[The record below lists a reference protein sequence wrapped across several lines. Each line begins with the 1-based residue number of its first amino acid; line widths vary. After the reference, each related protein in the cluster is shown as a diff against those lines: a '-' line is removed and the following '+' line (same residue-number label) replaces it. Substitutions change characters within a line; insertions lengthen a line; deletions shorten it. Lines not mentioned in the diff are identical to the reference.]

1 MASQLGTAY
10 IKIAPDLTG
19 VQGKISRE
27 LNGAIGDAGSKAGS
41 VFGNSFSKLAS
52 DPIVQFG
59 DKVLKGTLIAGAVA
73 AGAAIIKNIGSAI
86 SRVDT
91 LNNFPKVM
99 SNIGISTEESS
110 ATIKALAKD
119 IKGLPTALDVAALS
133 VQRLTTKTKDVR
145 KSKDIFV
152 ALNNAIIAGG
162 APMEL
167 QSSAMEQFSQS
178 FAKGKP
184 DMMEWRALTAA
195 MPAQLDQ
202 LAKSMKFSSADE
214 LGEALRTGKVSMDDF
229 ASELVKLDKTG
240 VDKFP
245 SFAKQAHNAAGGL
258 QTGMANMQTAI
269 ARGIANII
277 QTIGSDNI
285 TKAFTSIGE
294 GFEGTLKTISD
305 VITFIKENKD
315 IFGPIIAGL
324 AGFAIAA
331 AAVAASLKIAAAAQ
345 ALFNFALNGNP
356 IVRVVT
362 LLAGLTA
369 GLAYFFTQTELGKA
383 VWNGLVQFIS
393 TSILILVKIVIAAAL
408 VIANAFVTAFNTIK
422 SVWSTVA
429 RFFGGVWNGIVAIF
443 SGAAGWFGS
452 IFNSAA
458 SAIRGAW
465 NSITSWF
472 GGVWNGIK
480 NVFNSVGSWFKTN
493 VVDSIVNA
501 FNGIKD
507 RIWKLFSGIWSGI
520 GNSLKSIINS
530 ILHLPLKVPE
540 IKAGGKTIIG
550 GQTIIPA
557 LAKGGVVTGPTLA
570 MIGEGRESEA
580 VLPLSKLNAMLGNSG
595 KGGAMI
601 NQTNN
606 FYNADEPNMKKINS
620 DLAWRL
626 ARI

>member
-73 AGAAIIKNIGSAI
+73 AGAAIVKNIGSAI
-86 SRVDT
+86 RRVDT

-99 SNIGISTEESS
+99 SNMGIAAGDSST
-110 ATIKALAKD
+110 TIKSLSKD
-119 IKGLPTALDVAALS
+119 LQGLPTSLDMAALS
-133 VQRLTTKTKDVR
+133 VQRLTTKTNDV
-145 KSKDIFV
+145 KKAKDIFV

-277 QTIGSDNI
+277 QTIGSDKISNAISNI
-285 TKAFTSIGE
+285 GTGFEKALTSISDG
-294 GFEGTLKTISD
+294 LKF
-305 VITFIKENKD
+305 VAKYKD

-324 AGFAIAA
+324 TGFAIAA

-362 LLAGLTA
+362 LLAAITA
-369 GLAYFFTQTELGKA
+369 ALAYFFTQTELGKA
-383 VWNGLVQFIS
+383 IWNGLVQFMVA
-393 TSILILVKIVIAAAL
+393 SILGLVAYITPAVSGIVTIF
-408 VIANAFVTAFNTIK
+408 ITAFNTIK
-422 SVWSTVA
+422 LIWSSIV
-429 RFFGGVWNGIVAIF
+429 RFFSGVWNGIKYVF
-443 SGAAGWFGS
+443 SGTIGWFGS
-452 IFNSAA
+452 IFNGATA
-458 SAIRGAW
+458 AIRGAW
-465 NSITSWF
+465 NSIPSWF

-580 VLPLSKLNAMLGNSG
+580 VLPLSKLNAMLGNNG
-595 KGGAMI
+595 KGGTMI
-601 NQTNN
+601 SQTNN